1 MVDIVDLYWFRNR
14 VLWKKMVEKTTETL
28 SWSTFISLKY
38 ASTLKIMISAQC
50 KTFGSKK
57 GKQLSVPFTEIF
69 ERRHFIRNMLQ
80 DENIAKEWN

>member
-1 MVDIVDLYWFRNR
+1 MF
-14 VLWKKMVEKTTETL
+14 
-28 SWSTFISLKY
+28 
-38 ASTLKIMISAQC
+38 SAQC

-80 DENIAKEWN
+80 DENIAKE